1 MTKFQEDLL
10 NIRCSVI
17 DTMRAQLMG
26 PGSEVSYPDAEHE
39 LISEAPSDRYSVGI
53 LYPQNQKFG
62 YNEYDGD
69 SQATSEEMDV
79 EEQNDSLSQGE
90 SGNETE
96 GGKSFSV
103 YKDDSFDDEV
113 NMAQQN
119 KPSSMGFSFFIS
131 GNLSSFI
138 VFVQYA
144 KYVLVKEGDIIIPY
158 SGDPLHI
165 PTCLTPYISFD
176 EKTKTIKK
184 LQSIKWRELNDL
196 FEQNAIEDAG
206 LLHLIGNLN
215 SVFNAGK
222 TYRRCPFEEKIS
234 LRFDGNMAKA
244 ELINAK
250 AYVTAVKHKVDDG
263 IYGITVMLV
272 NNESIGT
279 GYIFQPKITV
289 ESVDLEGARFV
300 PYNSIPMGNISEEE
314 LSLEMLYRR
323 KLTYG
328 TGHGVSVDWE
338 ITDGTGK
345 IFTEY
350 MPTYEVP
357 KINLDLRR
365 ETLQEKAVKDRALSM
380 KYLSDLDGTSKD
392 EKLSD
397 IISFIDCYKAWI
409 DRLEDKRRATDFSE
423 RYKIIAGKHIS
434 RCREAYARM
443 VAGIDILKTNEV
455 AWKAFVLANRAM
467 FMQRIHGE
475 FQQQTHYPNDENW
488 QESMAAVDYSSYPED
503 KCRWRPFQL
512 AFLLMSI
519 RSIVDPSCS
528 ERDLVD
534 LIWFPTGGGKT
545 EAYLGLT
552 AFTIFHR
559 RLLDPSNGGTSV
571 MMRYTLRLLT
581 SQQFTRAATLI
592 CACEK
597 IRKDEEKNNFK
608 HYDLGTEKITIG
620 LWIGSQHVPNTNQ
633 DAKKAYDELTS
644 GAGNLKYRKDRYN
657 KFQVLKCPWCGTA
670 MTKEI
675 VDGKEIGQWG
685 YKFRNKKLFY
695 MSCPQEGCE
704 FESELPIQII
714 DEELYK
720 VPPTLLF
727 GTVDKFAMMTWKPDV
742 ANFFGKG
749 AHEAPELIIQ
759 DELHLIAGPLGSMV
773 GIYESAIDYLCS
785 QKGKKPKIIASTATI
800 RQAEQQ
806 CRALYN
812 REVRQFPAQGL
823 DAADSFFAKEI
834 PVEEDFG
841 RTYLGIMPSGKTK
854 VMLQARATAVALQ
867 YVYQLDCPD
876 DEKDQFYTLA
886 IYFNSL
892 RELGKASSVVADDVK
907 DFIKRITF
915 RQIVNRHSSR
925 NIGSPYELTSRVS
938 TSELN
943 DTLDKLEHDTYSKEN
958 IEKKKY
964 PVNVLLASNMISVGV
979 DVSRLNLM
987 FLQGQPKAVSE
998 YIQASSRIGRKNP
1011 GLAVTLYDASK
1022 SRDRSYY
1029 EQFIPFHAAFY
1040 KFVEPTG
1047 ITPFSSPARDR
1058 ALHAVLLAGVR
1069 QSDLSLNAD
1078 RNAPNILISDDETNV
1093 KRFAEFLFARVKE
1106 INSYNPEGMRDDS
1119 DRIKEELE
1127 VFIKEWE
1134 TKAQIYED
1142 LVYGDKYVGSS
1153 APKGTHRLIKTFD
1166 DKTSDDA
1173 QRTLTSLRNVDKT
1186 VPVSVIVWEDEY
1198 E

>member
-10 NIRCSVI
+10 NIRRSVI

-39 LISEAPSDRYSVGI
+39 LISEAPVDRYSVGI

-62 YNEYDGD
+62 HNEYAGD
-69 SQATSEEMDV
+69 PQATTSEDPDMPYSEDV
-79 EEQNDSLSQGE
+79 GDEPDGR
-90 SGNETE
+90 
-96 GGKSFSV
+96 KSFSV
-103 YKDDSFDDEV
+103 YKEDSFDDEV
-113 NMAQQN
+113 NLAQQN
-119 KPSSMGFSFFIS
+119 KPSSMGLSFFVS
-131 GNLSSFI
+131 GDLSSF
-138 VFVQYA
+138 VLSVQYA
-144 KYVLVKEGDIIIPY
+144 KYAPVKNDDIVIPY
-158 SGDPLHI
+158 PGDSLYVPD
-165 PTCLTPYISFD
+165 CLTQYISFD

-184 LQSIKWRELNDL
+184 LQSIKWKDLNDL
-196 FEQNAIEDAG
+196 FERNAIEDVE
-206 LLHLIGNLN
+206 LLHLIRNLN
-215 SVFNAGK
+215 GIFKAGK
-222 TYRRCPFEEKIS
+222 TYRRCPFDEKIS
-234 LRFDGNMAKA
+234 LQFDGNMAKS
-244 ELINAK
+244 EVEKAK
-250 AYVTAVKHKVDDG
+250 AYVTAVKHKVSDG
-263 IYGITVMLV
+263 IYGITVMFV
-272 NNESIGT
+272 NNENVGD

-289 ESVDLEGARFV
+289 KSADLEEKKFI
-300 PYNSIPMGNISEEE
+300 PYNSIHAEKISEEE
-314 LSLEMLYRR
+314 LSLEMLYR
-323 KLTYG
+323 KKIVYG
-328 TGHGVSVDWE
+328 TGHGVAVDWS
-338 ITDGTGK
+338 IDDGVGE

-357 KINLDLRR
+357 KINLDLRK
-365 ETLQEKAVKDRALSM
+365 ETSQEKAVKDRALSM
-380 KYLSDLDGTSKD
+380 KYLSDLDGTSKE
-392 EKLSD
+392 EKISD
-397 IISFIDCYKAWI
+397 MTSFIDCYETWI
-409 DRLEDKRRATDFSE
+409 DGLETEMQAHDFEE
-423 RYKIIAGKHIS
+423 RHRSIAKKHIS
-434 RCREAYARM
+434 LCREAYARM
-443 VAGIDILKTNEV
+443 AAGLDILKSNDI

-475 FQQQTHYPNDENW
+475 FQQQTHYPNDESW
-488 QESMAAVDYSSYPED
+488 QEVMAAVDYSSYPET

-559 RLLDPSNGGTSV
+559 RLLKPSNGGTAV

-597 IRKDEEKNNFK
+597 IRNDEENNRFQQ
-608 HYDLGTEKITIG
+608 YDLGTEKITIG

-633 DAKKAYDELTS
+633 EAKKAFDALTS
-644 GAGNLKYRKDRYN
+644 GTDNLKYRKDRYN

-670 MTKEI
+670 MTKES
-675 VDGKEIGQWG
+675 VAGKEIGQWG
-685 YKFRNKKLFY
+685 YKLRNKKFFY

-704 FESELPIQII
+704 FESQLPIQII

-720 VPPTLLF
+720 APPTLLF

-742 ANFFGKG
+742 ANFFGTG
-749 AHEAPELIIQ
+749 ESDAPELIIQ

-785 QKGKKPKIIASTATI
+785 WKGKKPKIVASTATI

-915 RQIVNRHSSR
+915 RQVVSRHSSR

-1011 GLAVTLYDASK
+1011 GLAVTLFDASK

-1047 ITPFSSPARDR
+1047 ITPFSAPARDR
-1058 ALHAVLLAGVR
+1058 ALHAVLLAGAR
-1069 QSDLSLNAD
+1069 QSDPSLNAD
-1078 RNAPNILISDDETNV
+1078 RDAPNVLISENKANI
-1093 KRFAEFLFARVKE
+1093 KRFAEFLFARVKQ
-1106 INSYNPEGMRDDS
+1106 INSHNPEGMRDDS
-1119 DRIKEELE
+1119 DRVKEELE
-1127 VFIKEWE
+1127 TFIEEWE
-1134 TKAQIYED
+1134 TKARLYED
-1142 LVYGDKYVGSS
+1142 LVYGDKFVGNS
-1153 APKGTHRLIKTFD
+1153 APGGTHRLIKTFD
-1166 DKTSDDA
+1166 DKTPDDA

>member
-1 MTKFQEDLL
+1 MADLQKDLL
-10 NIRCSVI
+10 RMRSSIVEI
-17 DTMRAQLMG
+17 MRAQLMG
-26 PGSEVSYPDAEHE
+26 PGSEISYPDADHE

-62 YNEYDGD
+62 YNDYESNTQPVDD
-69 SQATSEEMDV
+69 DV
-79 EEQNDSLSQGE
+79 NTADDETQD
-90 SGNETE
+90 ETE
-96 GGKSFSV
+96 GKKTFSV
-103 YKDDSFDDEV
+103 FKEDSFDDEV
-113 NMAQQN
+113 NLAQQN
-119 KPSSMGFSFFIS
+119 KPSSMGLSFFIY
-131 GNLSSFI
+131 GDMLTFE
-138 VFVQYA
+138 VLVMYA
-144 KYVLVKEGDIIIPY
+144 KYAPAKEGDIEIPY
-158 SGDPLHI
+158 SGKELTI
-165 PTCLTPYISFD
+165 PTCLTPYISFN
-176 EKTKTIKK
+176 EKNKTIKK
-184 LQSIKWRELNDL
+184 LQSIKWNDLNDL
-196 FEQNAIEDAG
+196 FEQNAIEDAE

-215 SVFNAGK
+215 TVFKSGRA
-222 TYRRCPFEEKIS
+222 YRRSPYEEKVC
-234 LRFDGNMAKA
+234 LRFDGNMAKT
-244 ELINAK
+244 ELVNAK
-250 AYVTAVKHKVDDG
+250 AYVTAVKHKVSDG
-263 IYGITVMLV
+263 VYGITIMLV
-272 NNESIGT
+272 NNETIGA
-279 GYIFQPKITV
+279 GYIFQPKIIV
-289 ESVDLEGARFV
+289 KSEDLAGNKFV
-300 PYNSIPMGNISEEE
+300 PYNNFSRGPISEEE
-314 LSLEMLYRR
+314 LSLDLLYR
-323 KLTYG
+323 KKKVYG
-328 TGHGVSVDWE
+328 TGHGVAVDWE
-338 ITDGTGK
+338 IEDGQGQ

-357 KINLDLRR
+357 KIDLNLRR
-365 ETLQEKAVKDRALSM
+365 ETEQEQAVKDRALSM
-380 KYLSDLDGTSKD
+380 KYLSDLDLTAKE

-397 IISFIDCYKAWI
+397 IASFIACYDAWI
-409 DRLEDKRRATDFSE
+409 DGLEDERQTAGFPQ
-423 RYKIIAGKHIS
+423 RYKTIAEKHINL
-434 RCREAYARM
+434 CREAYVRM
-443 VAGIDILKTNEV
+443 IKGIDILKKDDA
-455 AWKAFVLANRAM
+455 AWQAFILANRVM

-475 FQQQTHYPNDENW
+475 FQQQTHYPNDEKW
-488 QESMAAVDYSSYPED
+488 QEEMAVIDYSSYSED

-512 AFLLMSI
+512 AFLLMSV
-519 RSIVDPSCS
+519 RSITEPSCS

-559 RLLDPSNGGTSV
+559 RLLDPSNGGTTV

-597 IRKDEEKNNFK
+597 IRKDEEHSGFKNYN
-608 HYDLGTEKITIG
+608 LGTEKITIG
-620 LWIGSQHVPNTNQ
+620 LWIGSQHVPNTNSE
-633 DAKKAYDELTS
+633 AKKEYDQLVSGTS
-644 GAGNLKYRKDRYN
+644 NLKYRKDRHN

-670 MTKEI
+670 MVKDL

-685 YKFRNKKLFY
+685 YKFRNKKFFY

-704 FESELPIQII
+704 FESELPIQIV

-720 VPPTLLF
+720 KPPTLLF

-742 ANFFGKG
+742 ANFFGK
-749 AHEAPELIIQ
+749 EKNDAPDLIIQ

-800 RQAEQQ
+800 RQAAQQ
-806 CRALYN
+806 CWALYN
-812 REVRQFPAQGL
+812 RDVRQFPAQGL
-823 DAADSFFAKEI
+823 DAADSFFAKEV

-841 RTYLGIMPSGKTK
+841 RTYLGIMPSGRTK

-867 YVYQLDCPD
+867 YIYQFDCPD
-876 DEKDQFYTLA
+876 EEKDRFYTLA

-907 DFIKRITF
+907 DYIKRITF
-915 RQIVNRHSSR
+915 RQIVDRHSSR

-958 IEKKKY
+958 VENKKY
-964 PVNVLLASNMISVGV
+964 PINVLLASNMISVGV

-998 YIQASSRIGRKNP
+998 YIQASSRIGRKDP

-1029 EQFIPFHAAFY
+1029 EQFISFHSAFY

-1058 ALHAVLLAGVR
+1058 ALHAVLLAGAR
-1069 QSDLSLNAD
+1069 QSDPSLNAD
-1078 RNAPNILISDDETNV
+1078 RDAPNILISADEDNV
-1093 KRFAEFLFARVKE
+1093 QRVAGFLFERVKE

-1119 DRIKEELE
+1119 DQTKKELE
-1127 VFIKEWE
+1127 IFIEEWKD
-1134 TKAQIYED
+1134 KAQMYEN
-1142 LVYGDKYVGSS
+1142 LIYGDRFVGIS

-1166 DKTSDDA
+1166 DRTSDDA

-1186 VPVSVIVWEDEY
+1186 VSVSVIVWEDEY

>member
-10 NIRCSVI
+10 NIRRSVI

-26 PGSEVSYPDAEHE
+26 PGSEVSCPDAEHE

-62 YNEYDGD
+62 HNEYAGD
-69 SQATSEEMDV
+69 SQQTSEDPDMP
-79 EEQNDSLSQGE
+79 DSDDAQD
-90 SGNETE
+90 ETD
-96 GGKSFSV
+96 GRKSFSV
-103 YKDDSFDDEV
+103 YKEDSFDDEV
-113 NMAQQN
+113 NLAQQN
-119 KPSSMGFSFFIS
+119 KPSSMGLSFFVS
-131 GNLSSFI
+131 GDLSSFA
-138 VFVQYA
+138 VSVQYA
-144 KYVLVKEGDIIIPY
+144 KYAPVKDGDIVIPY
-158 SGDPLHI
+158 PGDLLNI
-165 PTCLTPYISFD
+165 PDCLTPYISFD

-196 FEQNAIEDAG
+196 FEQNAIEDAE

-215 SVFNAGK
+215 GVFKAGK
-222 TYRRCPFEEKIS
+222 TYRRCPFDENIC
-234 LRFDGNMAKA
+234 LQFDGNMAKT
-244 ELINAK
+244 EVVNAK
-250 AYVTAVKHKVDDG
+250 AYVTAVKHKISDG

-279 GYIFQPKITV
+279 GYIFQPKIII
-289 ESVDLEGARFV
+289 ESAALEGKKFV
-300 PYNSIPMGNISEEE
+300 PYSSIPTGNISEEE
-314 LSLEMLYRR
+314 LSLEMLYR
-323 KLTYG
+323 KKIVYG
-328 TGHGVSVDWE
+328 TGHGVAVDWS
-338 ITDGTGK
+338 IDNGIGK

-357 KINLDLRR
+357 KIDLDLRK
-365 ETLQEKAVKDRALSM
+365 ETSQEKAVKDRALSM
-380 KYLSDLDGTSKD
+380 KYLSDLDGTSKE

-397 IISFIDCYKAWI
+397 MASFIDCYKAWI
-409 DRLEDKRRATDFSE
+409 DRLEAERQAPDFSK
-423 RYKIIAGKHIS
+423 RYLSIAEKHIS
-434 RCREAYARM
+434 LCREAYARM
-443 VAGIDILKTNEV
+443 TAGLDILKTNDV
-455 AWKAFVLANRAM
+455 AWKAFILANRAM

-475 FQQQTHYPNDENW
+475 FQQQTHYPNDEKW

-503 KCRWRPFQL
+503 KYRWRPFQL

-559 RLLDPSNGGTSV
+559 RLLNPSNGGTAV

-597 IRKDEEKNNFK
+597 IRKDEAKNNFK
-608 HYDLGTEKITIG
+608 HYDLGTERITIG

-633 DAKKAYDELTS
+633 DAKKAYDELTT

-685 YKFRNKKLFY
+685 YKFRNKKFFY

-720 VPPTLLF
+720 APPTLLF

-749 AHEAPELIIQ
+749 VHEAPDLIIQ

-823 DAADSFFAKEI
+823 DAADSFFSKEI

-841 RTYLGIMPSGKTK
+841 RAYLGIMPSGKTK

-867 YVYQLDCPD
+867 HVYQLACPD

-915 RQIVNRHSSR
+915 RQIVSRHSSR

-943 DTLDKLEHDTYSKEN
+943 DTLDKLEHDTYSREN

-998 YIQASSRIGRKNP
+998 YIQASSRIGRRNP

-1047 ITPFSSPARDR
+1047 ITPFSAPARDR
-1058 ALHAVLLAGVR
+1058 ALHAVLLAGTR

-1078 RNAPNILISDDETNV
+1078 RDAPNVLIPDNEATV
-1093 KRFAEFLFARVKE
+1093 KRFAEFLFARVRE
-1106 INSYNPEGMRDDS
+1106 INSHNPEGMRDDS

-1127 VFIKEWE
+1127 TFIEEWE
-1134 TKAQIYED
+1134 NKAQLYED
-1142 LVYGDKYVGSS
+1142 LVYGDKFVGSS